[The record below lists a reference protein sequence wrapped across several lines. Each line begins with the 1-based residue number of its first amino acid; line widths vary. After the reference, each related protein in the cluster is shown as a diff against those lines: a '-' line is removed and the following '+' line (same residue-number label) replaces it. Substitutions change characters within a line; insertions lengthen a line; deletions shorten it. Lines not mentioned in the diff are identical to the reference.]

1 MTKLLNS
8 NLHTI
13 NFLHFNKFSL
23 DVTFSMYPKNMYPNE
38 IKICQLSGF
47 FLNEGKSQELKLSL
61 TTNLLNTQS
70 DQHLISLPINT
81 AESYI
86 KVLKIKKIISNLRT
100 LIIKPI
106 LLVSNKSMENM
117 GIDVRVKLVK
127 MKAQHP
133 DVFLGLIRF
142 LSIINID
149 II

>member
-1 MTKLLNS
+1 MIT
-8 NLHTI
+8 
-13 NFLHFNKFSL
+13 
-23 DVTFSMYPKNMYPNE
+23 
-38 IKICQLSGF
+38 
-47 FLNEGKSQELKLSL
+47 
-61 TTNLLNTQS
+61 
-70 DQHLISLPINT
+70 
-81 AESYI
+81 
-86 KVLKIKKIISNLRT
+86 
-100 LIIKPI
+100 KPI